1 MDIDD
6 ILAEV
11 SGDSLP
17 PETRDLQ
24 DLTRV
29 WVTERSAPELLPWPS
44 ALMERVL
51 GRIHQQASQ
60 RPPCLGWIERVEE
73 QVGNIDPKTNF
84 RLIIIQTELER
95 FKFLVRSFL
104 RTRIAKIDQHTLY
117 ILNNRTQSA
126 LLSWSELQYANAH
139 QTSLE
144 THYGSSFLSH
154 FPTSLQRLD
163 DTAGGISMIEQ
174 PDVDKAV
181 FIRVLRD
188 REEPIIVEGTD
199 IVLQM
204 RRGDVYVV
212 RWSAVRDS
220 VLSGDAELM

>member
-11 SGDSLP
+11 SGHGLP
-17 PETRDLQ
+17 LETQDLQ
-24 DLTRV
+24 ELTRA

-51 GRIHQQASQ
+51 NRIHQQ
-60 RPPCLGWIERVEE
+60 IEVVEE
-73 QVGNIDPKTNF
+73 QVGNMDPKTNF

-104 RTRIAKIDQHTLY
+104 RTRIAKIDKHTLH
-117 ILNNRTQSA
+117 ILTSPTQSA
-126 LLSWSELQYANAH
+126 RLSEPERQYATNHQALLQAH
-139 QTSLE
+139 YQ
-144 THYGSSFLSH
+144 SSFLAQ

-174 PDVDKAV
+174 PDVDTAV
-181 FIRVLRD
+181 FVRGLRD
-188 REEPIIVEGTD
+188 IDEPIIVEGTD
-199 IVLQM
+199 IDFEL

-212 RWSAVRDS
+212 RWSAVREW
-220 VLSGDAELM
+220 VLSGDAELI

>member
-11 SGDSLP
+11 SGDGLP
-17 PETRDLQ
+17 LETQDLQ
-24 DLTRV
+24 ELTRA

-51 GRIHQQASQ
+51 DRIHQQ
-60 RPPCLGWIERVEE
+60 IEVVEE
-73 QVGNIDPKTNF
+73 QVGNMDPKTNF

-104 RTRIAKIDQHTLY
+104 RTRIAKIDKHTLH
-117 ILNNRTQSA
+117 ILTSPTQSA
-126 LLSWSELQYANAH
+126 RLSEPERQYATNHQALLQAH
-139 QTSLE
+139 YQ
-144 THYGSSFLSH
+144 SSFLAQ

-174 PDVDKAV
+174 PDVDTAV
-181 FIRVLRD
+181 FVRGLRD
-188 REEPIIVEGTD
+188 IDEPIVVEGTD
-199 IVLQM
+199 IDFEL

-212 RWSAVRDS
+212 RWSAVREW
-220 VLSGDAELM
+220 VLSGDAELI

>member
-11 SGDSLP
+11 GGDGSP

-24 DLTRV
+24 ELTRA
-29 WVTERSAPELLPWPS
+29 WVTERSAPELLPWPPD
-44 ALMERVL
+44 LMERVL
-51 GRIHQQASQ
+51 GRIHQQ
-60 RPPCLGWIERVEE
+60 IEVVEE
-73 QVGNIDPKTNF
+73 QVGNVDPKTNF

-104 RTRIAKIDQHTLY
+104 RTRMAKIDKYALY
-117 ILNNRTQSA
+117 ILSNPTQTGRLSA
-126 LLSWSELQYANAH
+126 SELQYANSH
-139 QTSLE
+139 QSLLE
-144 THYGSSFLSH
+144 LHYRSSFLSQ

-174 PDVDKAV
+174 PDTDTAV
-181 FIRVLRD
+181 FVRALRD
-188 REEPIIVEGTD
+188 IEEPIVIEGTD
-199 IVLQM
+199 TDFEM

-212 RWSAVRDS
+212 RWSAVREH
-220 VLSGDAELM
+220 VMSGDAELI